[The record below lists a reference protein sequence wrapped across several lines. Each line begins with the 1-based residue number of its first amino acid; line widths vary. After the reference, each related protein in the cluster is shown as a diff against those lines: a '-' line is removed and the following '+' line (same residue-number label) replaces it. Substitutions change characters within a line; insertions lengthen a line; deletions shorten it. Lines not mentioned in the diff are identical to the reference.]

1 MIAAAP
7 PATALATD
15 TDTILR
21 LTGVSFA
28 YDNVP
33 VLRDVSF
40 SIHARESV
48 CIVGPNGGGKSTL
61 LKLILGLLKPDS
73 GEIELFG
80 CRPKAGRHRI
90 GYMPQMVHFD
100 PMFPITVRDVVLMG
114 KLDCI
119 SAGWF
124 SRHHKKLAM
133 EALAELDMADCAD
146 RRFSNLSGG
155 QRQRVLI
162 ARALVCDP
170 DLLLLDEPTANV
182 DQAVEE
188 DFYATLEKLNAR
200 MAIMLVSHDLGFV
213 SRFVKSVICVN
224 RAVHVHPTADLTGR
238 DIREVYGE
246 DMAAIR
252 HDHRCSSEGH
262 DHS

>member
-1 MIAAAP
+1 MTVSAP
-7 PATALATD
+7 ADTATEA
-15 TDTILR
+15 IVR
-21 LTGVSFA
+21 LSGVGFS
-28 YDNVP
+28 YDDVA

-40 SIHARESV
+40 SIRPRESV

-61 LKLILGLLKPDS
+61 LKLLLGLLQADCGS
-73 GEIELFG
+73 IEVFG
-80 CRPKAGRHRI
+80 SRPKTGRHRI
-90 GYMPQMVHFD
+90 GYMPQSVHFD
-100 PMFPITVRDVVLMG
+100 PLFPITVRDVVLMG

-124 SRHHKKLAM
+124 SRSHKKLAL
-133 EALAELDMADCAD
+133 EALDELGMADCAD
-146 RRFSNLSGG
+146 RKFSNLSGG

-170 DLLLLDEPTANV
+170 ELLLLDEPTANV

-188 DFYATLEKLNAR
+188 EFYATLEKLNAR

-213 SRFVKSVICVN
+213 SRFVESVICVN
-224 RAVHVHPTADLTGR
+224 HTVHVHPTADLTGR

-262 DHS
+262 AH

>member
-1 MIAAAP
+1 MTIAAP
-7 PATALATD
+7 SISTE
-15 TDTILR
+15 TIVRLR
-21 LTGVSFA
+21 DVGFSYDEVS
-28 YDNVP
+28 

-40 SIHARESV
+40 SIRPLESI

-61 LKLILGLLKPDS
+61 LKLLLGLLKPDC
-73 GEIELFG
+73 GEIEVFG
-80 CRPKAGRHRI
+80 KQPKAGRQRI
-90 GYMPQMVHFD
+90 GYMPQSVHFD
-100 PMFPITVRDVVLMG
+100 PLFPITVQDVVLMG

-124 SRHHKKLAM
+124 SRNHKKLAL
-133 EALAELDMADCAD
+133 EALDELGMADYAS
-146 RRFSNLSGG
+146 RKFSNLSGG

-170 DLLLLDEPTANV
+170 ELLLLDEPTANV

-188 DFYATLEKLNAR
+188 EFYATLEQLNSR

-213 SRFVKSVICVN
+213 SRFVESVICVN
-224 RAVHVHPTADLTGR
+224 RTVHVHPTADLTGR

-262 DHS
+262 DH